1 MKKRLEE
8 MNPRQPPYSTK
19 YPELAELDKYYAG
32 DGGVPPE
39 GNVVEHNVCWGGK
52 WMDVGWNAKMEM
64 IRVAGNLTDQDP
76 LFVDAAGGDF
86 RLRPASPAVAAA
98 TRFRCRRS
106 ASGRMSTGRCFRHV
120 EALDSRLAW
129 PHDVARRGGQA
140 VAMSRE

>member
-39 GNVVEHNVCWGGK
+39 GNIVENNVCWGGK
-52 WMDVGWNAKMEM
+52 WMDVVWNAKMEM

-76 LFVDAAGGDF
+76 LFVDAAGGDL
-86 RLRPASPAVAAA
+86 RLRPASPALKMGFKPIPMQEIGLRKDEYRA
-98 TRFRCRRS
+98 
-106 ASGRMSTGRCFRHV
+106 M
-120 EALDSRLAW
+120 L
-129 PHDVARRGGQA
+129 PAR
-140 VAMSRE
+140 